1 VLRKT
6 FEPKKD
12 KIIECKRLH
21 NKEFYDMYSAS
32 NIIQV
37 TKTRRMRWQGLGHI
51 LEARRP
57 EGKRPL

>member
-1 VLRKT
+1 MLRKT

-21 NKEFYDMYSAS
+21 NKEFYDLYSAS

-37 TKTRRMRWQGLGHI
+37 NKTRRMRWQGLEHI
-51 LEARRP
+51 WEAGRP
-57 EGKRPL
+57 EEKRPL

>member
-1 VLRKT
+1 MLRKT
-6 FEPKKD
+6 FEPNKD

-21 NKEFYDMYSAS
+21 NKELYDLYSAS

-37 TKTRRMRWQGLGHI
+37 TKTRRMRWQGLEHI
-51 LEARRP
+51 WEAARP